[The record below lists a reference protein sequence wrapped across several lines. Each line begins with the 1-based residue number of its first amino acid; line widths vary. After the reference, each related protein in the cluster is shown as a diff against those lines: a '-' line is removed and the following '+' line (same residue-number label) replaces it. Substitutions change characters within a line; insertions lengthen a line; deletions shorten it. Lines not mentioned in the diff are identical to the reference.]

1 MHPSHISVRITC
13 LTQEGLERG
22 VQLVPTKFP
31 TKDYNHIP
39 MECAGMKEVTLAAKR
54 RQGGTQQVLPTVAEK
69 ITSDIHNAS
78 SFLAWNDL
86 HVSAAGVSNTCSFVF
101 YIA

>member
-13 LTQEGLERG
+13 PTQEGLERG

-39 MECAGMKEVTLAAKR
+39 IECTGMREVALAAKR
-54 RQGGTQQVLPTVAEK
+54 RQGGTQQVLPTVVEK
-69 ITSDIHNAS
+69 MTSEIHNPYQELNCGQELHMVS
-78 SFLAWNDL
+78 SL
-86 HVSAAGVSNTCSFVF
+86 HGK
-101 YIA
+101 Y